1 MPDESVRRPQRNER
15 RKTRFPGVYAR
26 ESRSRRHAGRPDVCF
41 TIDYRDAGGRRVR
54 KDLGWASEGF
64 SAALASQ
71 MRARLIHKAKTKAAL
86 GELYTP
92 HPRTLTLGEAFSR
105 YRREW
110 LEARGKRAD
119 SDQWMFDAH
128 LAELA
133 PLPLPEITPYLLDS
147 LMTGLTR
154 KGLSPQTVKH
164 MVGLIRRVMRRMAA
178 WGLYAGPMPFAAVK
192 IPRPNNA
199 RQRFLTPEEAR
210 ALLTALKKRSRQTWL
225 MALISL
231 QCGLRFGEIA
241 ALRAGD
247 INMAARSICIGESKS
262 GQARHAVMTEDVA
275 HALAELPPRPAE
287 ALLFPSRSGGLMRGV
302 SESFNRAVDELGLN
316 AADREAALR
325 NGRTD
330 GRRIED
336 RRQRVVFH
344 TLRHTY
350 ASWLAMSGEGQ
361 AMIADLLGHHSL
373 EMSARYTHLMPDARR
388 ATARSI
394 ERLFSHDGP
403 PEHPE

>member
-1 MPDESVRRPQRNER
+1 MPDESARRPQRNER

-26 ESRSRRHAGRPDVCF
+26 ESRARRHAGRPDICF
-41 TIDYRDAGGRRVR
+41 TIDYRDARGRRVR

-71 MRARLIHKAKTKAAL
+71 MRARLIHEAKAKAAL
-86 GELYTP
+86 GELYAP
-92 HPRTLTLGEAFSR
+92 PQQTLTLGEAFSR

-110 LEARGKRAD
+110 LEARGKRVD

-128 LAELA
+128 LAKLA
-133 PLPLPEITPYLLDS
+133 PLPLPEITPYLLDN
-147 LMTGLTR
+147 LMTELAR

-164 MVGLIRRVMRRMAA
+164 MIGLIRRVMRRMAA
-178 WGLYAGPMPFAAVK
+178 WGLYAGPMPFAAIK

-199 RQRFLTPEEAR
+199 RQRFLTPQEAR
-210 ALLTALKKRSRQTWL
+210 ALLAAIKKRSPQTWL

-241 ALRAGD
+241 ALRVRD
-247 INMAARSICIGESKS
+247 MNVSTRSIYIGESKS

-275 HALAELPPRPAE
+275 RALAELPPSPAE
-287 ALLFPSRSGGLMRGV
+287 ALLFPSRGGGIMSSV
-302 SESFNRAVDELGLN
+302 SESFNRAVDELELN
-316 AADREAALR
+316 AAEQGAALPE
-325 NGRTD
+325 GRTA
-330 GRRIED
+330 GRKIED
-336 RRQRVVFH
+336 RRRRVVFH

-350 ASWLAMSGEGQ
+350 ASWLAMSGQGQ

-388 ATARSI
+388 ATAQSI
-394 ERLFSHDGP
+394 ERLFSHDEP